1 MNIHEYQA
9 KQLFEKFG
17 VTSPKGIVAST
28 AEEAGA
34 AARVPSRQRVAS
46 LLLPMRQ
53 LHRLYRR
60 HAR

>member
-17 VTSPKGIVAST
+17 VASPKGIVAST

-34 AARVPSRQRVAS
+34 AAREIGGAG
-46 LLLPMRQ
+46 
-53 LHRLYRR
+53 
-60 HAR
+60 